1 MVVTW
6 NYSFGEY
13 IMILSGKAKKKNC
26 VILTSSTLV
35 LTHLLNMTSFAQKI
49 DSYMFATHIATCLSL
64 NIKLMECTLAI
75 KLVECSLSGTIK
87 HMFYLIIMIMT
98 DNNWWSYFCGP
109 ERTVQV
115 HIDFVTL
122 WSNFYCEF
130 WTKIFFFFKCNL
142 FLCLYQIL
150 YMIYDLA
157 LFTKIGWI

>member
-1 MVVTW
+1 
-6 NYSFGEY
+6 
-13 IMILSGKAKKKNC
+13 MILSGKAKKKNC

-98 DNNWWSYFCGP
+98 DNN
-109 ERTVQV
+109 
-115 HIDFVTL
+115 
-122 WSNFYCEF
+122 
-130 WTKIFFFFKCNL
+130 
-142 FLCLYQIL
+142 
-150 YMIYDLA
+150 
-157 LFTKIGWI
+157 